1 MLTHKGCCFIDSV
14 VFTRYLSVYC
24 GLCGLHPYLC
34 VLQTLPLPLCFADC
48 GLYPLPLCFANYV
61 VFTPYISV
69 LQTTWSLPFTSLFC
83 RLCGLYPLPV
93 CILLTMWSLT
103 LPLCFADYVV
113 FTPTYLF
120 CKTVVFAP
128 YLSVLQTIRSLIP
141 PLCFADYVVF
151 TPYLSDPDTQ
161 EDKKPVCKATHR
173 CMVSNHSNGLAN
185 WLPARTFATP
195 PLMIHQDLSF
205 DNPSAST

>member
-24 GLCGLHPYLC
+24 GLCGLHPYLS

-151 TPYLSDPDTQ
+151 TPTYLFCKTVVFTPYLSVLQTMWSLPPT
-161 EDKKPVCKATHR
+161 CTSLFCR
-173 CMVSNHSNGLAN
+173 LCGLHT
-185 WLPARTFATP
+185 LP
-195 PLMIHQDLSF
+195 L
-205 DNPSAST
+205 